1 MGSKRSVSYHSQN
14 ELLEVFRFDLQQ
26 MKNSTNETLD
36 RMFNDTLTS
45 DRNLELI
52 RSFARESVVN
62 VPALIDDESPLG
74 HLVVRSN
81 ERLESLIEQ
90 VEEQTWIFIENAEK
104 YRSWIDLNRF
114 VKGNELKN
122 ELIQMQSEISSDQMK
137 IRDYFHERSDLAT
150 EILHQPRISDHWIGL
165 FELDEDFFFRLRWIL
180 NRLRLFSRRFAE
192 MLNETTVDERH
203 LC

>member
-1 MGSKRSVSYHSQN
+1 MGSKRSVSSHSQN

-36 RMFNDTLTS
+36 QMFNETLTS

-52 RSFARESVVN
+52 RSLARESVVN
-62 VPALIDDESPLG
+62 VPALIDDESSLG

-104 YRSWIDLNRF
+104 YRSWIDLNCF

-122 ELIQMQSEISSDQMK
+122 ELIQMQGEISSDQMK

-150 EILHQPRISDHWIGL
+150 EILHQPRISDYWVGL

-180 NRLRLFSRRFAE
+180 NRLRSFSRRFVE
-192 MLNETTVDERH
+192 MLNETVDERH